1 MAIMIIIIKS
11 HWIMDAS
18 GVRLN
23 ALRRSFVRKERKWR
37 KYFSYGK
44 KKKKKSLFCKR
55 KRVVCAGGGGG
66 GGGGYG
72 HGGKMTVPYS
82 RIASIWS
89 NAHRKTRKTLLRNV
103 SSVQEVCWWPGTG
116 GIIFINERS
125 WLTVSSWRR
134 ERERMIINSF
144 LLSRFICRVIIF
156 QFDHFRVE
164 LFFSIIFLSI
174 FFFILMIRLYI

>member
-44 KKKKKSLFCKR
+44 KKKKNLFSANGNESC
-55 KRVVCAGGGGG
+55 VQGGGGG

-116 GIIFINERS
+116 IIFINERS

-134 ERERMIINSF
+134 EREW
-144 LLSRFICRVIIF
+144 
-156 QFDHFRVE
+156 
-164 LFFSIIFLSI
+164 LSI
-174 FFFILMIRLYI
+174 VSFYLDLFVE

>member
-1 MAIMIIIIKS
+1 
-11 HWIMDAS
+11 MDAS
-18 GVRLN
+18 GLN
-23 ALRRSFVRKERKWR
+23 ALRQSFVRKERKWR

-116 GIIFINERS
+116 IIFINERS